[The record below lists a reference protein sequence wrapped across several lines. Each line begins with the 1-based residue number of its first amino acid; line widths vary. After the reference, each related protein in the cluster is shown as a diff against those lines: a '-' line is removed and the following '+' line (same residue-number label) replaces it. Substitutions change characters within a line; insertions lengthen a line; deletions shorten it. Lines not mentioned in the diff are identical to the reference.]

1 MINPHLPSETSAPH
15 EVNPATFWRRILN
28 DRALQDCADL
38 EKILIGCEMIVAL
51 DELDLLAA

>member
-1 MINPHLPSETSAPH
+1 
-15 EVNPATFWRRILN
+15 VNPATFWRRILN